1 MSDPSDGNE
10 GVNLSEKQRILEEKN
25 RERANFLKS
34 MDNFSQ
40 LLESQTLSNESEK
53 AKLKDSTI
61 ISEEIKRASSN
72 YTAPPPVPTFVPVP
86 VIQTES
92 VTSTNN
98 NSNNSITEET
108 SVTSSTI
115 VTVES
120 ASNTTS
126 NGTFIELGI
135 DSNKSGAFN
144 SLASSLFATG
154 NNDNSSIS
162 NNAKNPFDEDINQ
175 KDKSNN
181 DELTM
186 ATTISSKKFY
196 QPPKP
201 IEDDDEAEEGTKGI
215 DHISNILT
223 LDERKNMTET
233 EKATWRAL
241 QADLTTRRK
250 DYHGAVTLAFD
261 GIFSWQM
268 YGSAEALDETGK
280 AYTEYLMRCQYGT
293 TWDNLQPWIVA
304 RRYREFDQLDLQ
316 LRKYYPTLAKS
327 LIKLP
332 EKDYFRFLEADVVEK
347 RRLALED
354 YMYTVVV
361 KLPSILRSD
370 LFNEFLG
377 IHERIYTI
385 RTKLGGFVY
394 DASAGNNSNTLPLSN
409 DELDGILSDISLVL
423 TYDKA
428 ESIREATNCQS
439 FDEDGLGRLEEDVR
453 DLCNMLKRATVHD
466 LTSNSKFRNL
476 FTSCSQR
483 WPRLRATT
491 VVGASDL
498 DFTLIPRAMQTEEDL
513 IRAVDEFKSLV
524 EAGKMLSTV

>member
-1 MSDPSDGNE
+1 MSDPSDGNDN
-10 GVNLSEKQRILEEKN
+10 VNLSEKQRILEEKN

-40 LLESQTLSNESEK
+40 LLEAQTLSNESEK
-53 AKLKDSTI
+53 AKLKDSTL
-61 ISEEIKRASSN
+61 ISEEIKKASSN

-86 VIQTES
+86 VLKTEPIS
-92 VTSTNN
+92 NN
-98 NSNNSITEET
+98 NFSSSKEIIEE
-108 SVTSSTI
+108 SSLTSSTV

-120 ASNTTS
+120 SNVTT
-126 NGTFIELGI
+126 NGTFIDLGI

-154 NNDNSSIS
+154 DINNNNNS
-162 NNAKNPFDEDINQ
+162 NNVKKSVDDDIDQ
-175 KDKSNN
+175 PIKSNN

-201 IEDDDEAEEGTKGI
+201 VEDDDDAEEGTKGI

-377 IHERIYTI
+377 IQERIYTI
-385 RTKLGGFVY
+385 RTKLGGFIY
-394 DASAGNNSNTLPLSN
+394 ESTANGNPNTTALSN
-409 DELDGILSDISLVL
+409 DEFDAILNDVNLVL

-428 ESIREATNCQS
+428 EALREETNCQS
-439 FDEDGLGRLEEDVR
+439 FDEDSLGRIEEDVR
-453 DLCNMLKRATVHD
+453 DLCNMLKRATTHD
-466 LTSNSKFRNL
+466 LNANSKLRNL
-476 FTSCSQR
+476 FSSCSQR

-513 IRAVDEFKSLV
+513 IRAIDEFRSLV
-524 EAGKMLSTV
+524 EAGKMLASTV

>member
-1 MSDPSDGNE
+1 MSDPSDGND

-40 LLESQTLSNESEK
+40 LLEAQTLSNESEK
-53 AKLKDSTI
+53 AKLKDSTL
-61 ISEEIKRASSN
+61 ISEEIKKASSN

-86 VIQTES
+86 VLKTDPIS
-92 VTSTNN
+92 NN
-98 NSNNSITEET
+98 NISSSKEISEES
-108 SVTSSTI
+108 SVTSSTV

-120 ASNTTS
+120 SNVTT
-126 NGTFIELGI
+126 NGTFIDLGI

-154 NNDNSSIS
+154 NNNNNS
-162 NNAKNPFDEDINQ
+162 NNVKKTFDDDIDETN
-175 KDKSNN
+175 KSNN

-201 IEDDDEAEEGTKGI
+201 IEDDDDAEEGTKGI

-394 DASAGNNSNTLPLSN
+394 DSTSDSNNNTSALSN
-409 DELDGILSDISLVL
+409 EEYDAILNDVTLVL

-428 ESIREATNCQS
+428 EAIREATNCQS
-439 FDEDGLGRLEEDVR
+439 FDEDNLGRIEEDVR
-453 DLCNMLKRATVHD
+453 DLCNMLKRATTND
-466 LTSNSKFRNL
+466 LNANSKLRNL

-513 IRAVDEFKSLV
+513 IRAIDEFKSLV
-524 EAGKMLSTV
+524 EAGKMLSSTV

>member
-1 MSDPSDGNE
+1 MAVRVGNM
-10 GVNLSEKQRILEEKN
+10 ILENQLDLEDKGMKSKDENAEAVKRQTEQYLALLDAQNQTIKN
-25 RERANFLKS
+25 YGRINEAEAEVSTGIVDRAKDFVSEAQKLLKTRQDFFS
-34 MDNFSQ
+34 KTKSELGKETNELLFDIIPSTKQLTEIEDVYSQ
-40 LLESQTLSNESEK
+40 LFGFLQTQLS
-53 AKLKDSTI
+53 AGSTQ
-61 ISEEIKRASSN
+61 
-72 YTAPPPVPTFVPVP
+72 V
-86 VIQTES
+86 
-92 VTSTNN
+92 
-98 NSNNSITEET
+98 
-108 SVTSSTI
+108 
-115 VTVES
+115 
-120 ASNTTS
+120 
-126 NGTFIELGI
+126 
-135 DSNKSGAFN
+135 
-144 SLASSLFATG
+144 
-154 NNDNSSIS
+154 
-162 NNAKNPFDEDINQ
+162 
-175 KDKSNN
+175 
-181 DELTM
+181 
-186 ATTISSKKFY
+186 
-196 QPPKP
+196 
-201 IEDDDEAEEGTKGI
+201 
-215 DHISNILT
+215 
-223 LDERKNMTET
+223 
-233 EKATWRAL
+233 
-241 QADLTTRRK
+241 
-250 DYHGAVTLAFD
+250 
-261 GIFSWQM
+261 
-268 YGSAEALDETGK
+268 LDETGK

-466 LTSNSKFRNL
+466 LSSNSKFRNL

-513 IRAVDEFKSLV
+513 IRAIDEFKSLV